1 MAERDVTSLWC
12 KREAVTGSSR
22 HEPRIRTCLTT
33 ILFKKNGRR
42 VVVWQLHGSWEQQD
56 ASCSHHPD
64 DLHYSSYDQRNNS
77 VIGVPTHA
85 WFCGMYS
92 NPRPSGS
99 SWRTVV

>member
-22 HEPRIRTCLTT
+22 HEPRIGTRLTA
-33 ILFKKNGRR
+33 IFFKKNGRR
-42 VVVWQLHGSWEQQD
+42 AGLLQVRGSREQQD
-56 ASCSHHPD
+56 ASCGHDPE
-64 DLHYSSYDQRNNS
+64 DLHYSSHDQWNNS
-77 VIGVPTHA
+77 VIGVPSHA

-99 SWRTVV
+99 S